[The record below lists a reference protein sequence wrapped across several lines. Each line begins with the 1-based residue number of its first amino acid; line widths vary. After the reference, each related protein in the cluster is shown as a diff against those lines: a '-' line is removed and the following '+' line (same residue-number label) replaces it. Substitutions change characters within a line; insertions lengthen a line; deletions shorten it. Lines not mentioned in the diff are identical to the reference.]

1 MVVLVNNH
9 VLFPNAA
16 NWKHRP
22 EWSRQWENE
31 IGTAVTGAETRN
43 ALRTQPRITLAF
55 TITPRSVVEQTE
67 FDDRIRAA
75 SKSGFA
81 CAPYHGR
88 GAILND
94 DAWATDVSITVKAGR
109 TWTVGDYLFLRAADE
124 SYEVRLLTA
133 VNLAAG
139 IWTLEFADE
148 LTGDHR
154 AGSFAW
160 PLIFGEF
167 KPAEMA
173 ARSPR
178 TGPARI
184 TIRELISPATAA
196 LGAVVPPVGTGI
208 GYMKIGSTFEVA

>member
-1 MVVLVNNH
+1 MVATINNH
-9 VLFPNAA
+9 VLFPNVA
-16 NWKHRP
+16 NWARRP

-43 ALRTQPRITLAF
+43 ALRSQPRITLAF
-55 TITPRSVVEQTE
+55 TITPRTTGEQIE

-75 SKSGFA
+75 AKTGFA

-94 DAWATDVSITVKAGR
+94 DAMATDVSVTVKAGR
-109 TWTVGDYLFLRAADE
+109 TWAVGDYLFLRASDE

-133 VNLAAG
+133 VNLSAG
-139 IWTLEFADE
+139 IWTLEFDDA
-148 LTGDHR
+148 LAGNYP

-167 KPAEMA
+167 KPDEMT

-184 TIRELISPATAA
+184 TIRELTSPATAA
-196 LGAVVPPVGTGI
+196 LGAVVPSVGTGI
-208 GYMKIGSTFEVA
+208 GSMKVGTDFEVT